1 MIKNLA
7 SSITLEP
14 PLALMGFGEGQIF
27 AGGQIQHDLLL
38 WKICHIEFNYT
49 EAICANLTLDEYDS
63 INDQVQEKANNFL
76 MIQDWLQSVPSLIW
90 CLIAGIGSLISFV
103 SSSSL
108 VILEG
113 RRKDMDDHVHK
124 D

>member
-7 SSITLEP
+7 NSITLEP

-90 CLIAGIGSLISFV
+90 CLIAGTGSFILFV

-108 VILEG
+108 VILE
-113 RRKDMDDHVHK
+113 R
-124 D
+124 